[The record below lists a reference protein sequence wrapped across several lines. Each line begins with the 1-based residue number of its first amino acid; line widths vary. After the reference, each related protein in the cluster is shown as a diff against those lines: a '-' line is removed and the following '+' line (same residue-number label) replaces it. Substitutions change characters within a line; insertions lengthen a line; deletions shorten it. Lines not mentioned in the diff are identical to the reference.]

1 MPDLTPSYITSDEEG
16 HTHMFQSGGHNFLFN
31 LTVNNQSELVST
43 LTVTESNKNAYTIDD
58 ATVFCP
64 QDSHHN
70 ALISAQ
76 GKLQANSY
84 QLAIGQEYY
93 TLG

>member
-16 HTHMFQSGGHNFLFN
+16 HTHIFESGGHNFLFN
-31 LTVNNQSELVST
+31 LTVNNHSELMST
-43 LTVTESNKNAYTIDD
+43 LTVSESNKNVSTIDN

-64 QDSHHN
+64 QDSHQN

-76 GKLQANSY
+76 GKDYILQ
-84 QLAIGQEYY
+84 IGMCPI
-93 TLG
+93 